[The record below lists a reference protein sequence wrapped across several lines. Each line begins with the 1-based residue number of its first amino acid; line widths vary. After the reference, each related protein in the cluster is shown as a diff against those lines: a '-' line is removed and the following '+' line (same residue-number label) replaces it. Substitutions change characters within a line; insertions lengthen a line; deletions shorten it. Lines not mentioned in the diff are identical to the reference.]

1 MLLFDVGFPEIQGI
15 LTVVIFGLLFYLLTE
30 LRQLRSSINS
40 KQPAT
45 VPAGNGLL
53 PLQAYER
60 LTLLADRISLKNLV
74 TRMHSTNFTT
84 AELQAGLVET
94 IRTEYE
100 HNITQQIYI
109 NPEVWKA
116 VTNMKEQNI
125 FIINQLAAALPPQ
138 SNAVELSKLIL
149 EYSANK
155 DAELGSIVLDAIQY
169 EVKKLV

>member
-1 MLLFDVGFPEIQGI
+1 MLLFDVGFPEIQGM
-15 LTVVIFGLLFYLLTE
+15 LTVIIFGALFYLLTE
-30 LRQLRSSINS
+30 LRSLRNEIRS
-40 KQPAT
+40 KQPVAT
-45 VPAGNGLL
+45 GNGLL

-74 TRMHSTNFTT
+74 TRMHSGNFTT

-94 IRTEYE
+94 IRSEYE

-116 VTNMKEQNI
+116 VTNMKDQNI
-125 FIINQLAAALPPQ
+125 FIINQLAAAIPPQ

-149 EYSANK
+149 EYSSNK
-155 DAELGSIVLDAIQY
+155 DAELSPVVLDAIQF